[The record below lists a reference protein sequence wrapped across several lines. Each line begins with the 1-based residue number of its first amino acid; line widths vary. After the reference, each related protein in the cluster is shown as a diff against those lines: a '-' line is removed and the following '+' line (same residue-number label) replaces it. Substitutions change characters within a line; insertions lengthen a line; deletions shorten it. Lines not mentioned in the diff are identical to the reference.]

1 MKKLLSLLLALV
13 MVFSL
18 VACTP
23 ADPNPSGSGSG
34 EGTSTD
40 PVTIT
45 LYPLNA
51 NLTSGTVGGWLG
63 EYLLSKGII
72 LEIWPYSDEKFT
84 AMVTAGQLPDML
96 YVSNKVPLDELS
108 ESDLLL
114 DLEPYMDKLPH
125 IAGNEAIQS
134 ALDYTKEYVSAGV
147 ANMIPLLVGG
157 GTKTIDT
164 ERAAVK
170 LYWTAYEQI
179 GCPEIKTWDD
189 LIDVLKQMKEVY
201 PKSPTGD
208 ETYGAR
214 LFAND
219 ASYFYSIYNWYVVN
233 GVDIGELPYFVE
245 VDTVNKSFD
254 YILTDDSQYKAGL
267 AFFNKM
273 YREGL
278 VDPESMNKDR
288 NTQQTAVTA
297 GGSLA
302 GWPGAPGWEQYGYY
316 PVYIEESVS
325 FRNEAGNTLGNG
337 SFISISAQSEHV
349 ETCLKLL
356 DMMAN
361 PDELLVLREGPK
373 GELWDL
379 DENGKLYI
387 TDKGYRYYAH
397 GDTVKIKG
405 EDFVIYNTP
414 YILNTG
420 AMTSYGVP
428 YAVAGSDEMLEYNA
442 ATDLMESWKK
452 TYPGYSG
459 FRELLTEKEQFIN
472 NPFHVNASK
481 FAEAISDE
489 DKLVQKAAKDILVQ
503 ASWKMI
509 YAETDAE
516 FERLWDDAVA
526 KCEEAGI
533 KEIYE
538 WRVAELKSGVEINEG
553 FFKD

>member
-1 MKKLLSLLLALV
+1 MKKLLSLLLALIV
-13 MVFSL
+13 VFSL
-18 VACTP
+18 VACAPTDNKQGNQQTGTP
-23 ADPNPSGSGSG
+23 
-34 EGTSTD
+34 ED

-84 AMVTAGQLPDML
+84 AMVTAGNLPDML

-108 ESDLLL
+108 ESNLLL
-114 DLEPYMDKLPH
+114 DLDPYMDLLPH
-125 IAGNEAIQS
+125 IAENAQIQS
-134 ALDYTKEYVSAGV
+134 ALEYTREYVSAGV
-147 ANMIPLLVGG
+147 TNMVPLLVGG
-157 GTKTIDT
+157 ATKTIDT

-170 LYWTAYEQI
+170 LYWEAYEQI

-201 PKSPTGD
+201 PKSAVGD
-208 ETYGAR
+208 QTYGAR

-219 ASYFYSIYNWYVVN
+219 SSYFYSIYNWYVVN
-233 GVDIGELPYFVE
+233 GVDVGELPYFIE
-245 VDTVNKSFD
+245 VDTVNESFD
-254 YILTDDSQYKAGL
+254 YILEDDSQYKAGL
-267 AFFNKM
+267 AFFNKL

-278 VDPESMNKDR
+278 LDPESMNKDR
-288 NTQQTAVTA
+288 TTQQTAVTA

-325 FRNEAGNTLGNG
+325 FRNESGNILGNG
-337 SFISISAQSEHV
+337 SYISISAQSEHI

-361 PDELLVLREGPK
+361 PDEIMVLREGPK
-373 GELWDL
+373 GELWDV
-379 DENGKLYI
+379 DDNGKAYI

-397 GDTVKIKG
+397 GDKVKING
-405 EDFVIYNTP
+405 EEYSLYNTP

-428 YAVAGSDEMLEYNA
+428 YALAGSDEMLEYNA
-442 ATDLMESWKK
+442 ATDLMNSWKE

-472 NPFHVNASK
+472 DPFHSSASK

-489 DKLVQKAAKDILVQ
+489 NKLIQKAAKDIIVQ

-516 FERLWDDAVA
+516 FERLWDAA
-526 KCEEAGI
+526 IAECEAAGI
-533 KEIYE
+533 KAIYE
-538 WRVAELKSGVEINEG
+538 WRVAELEEGIEIKNS
-553 FFKD
+553 FFDK

>member
-1 MKKLLSLLLALV
+1 MKKLLSLLLALIV
-13 MVFSL
+13 VFSL
-18 VACTP
+18 VACSPTDSKPGDQQAGTP
-23 ADPNPSGSGSG
+23 
-34 EGTSTD
+34 ED

-72 LEIWPYSDEKFT
+72 LEIWPFSDEKFT

-108 ESDLLL
+108 ESNLLL
-114 DLEPYMDKLPH
+114 DLDPYMDLLPH
-125 IAGNEAIQS
+125 IAENAQIQS
-134 ALDYTKEYVSAGV
+134 ALEYTREYVSAGV
-147 ANMIPLLVGG
+147 TNMVPLLVGG
-157 GTKTIDT
+157 ATKTIDT

-170 LYWTAYEQI
+170 LYWEAYEQI

-201 PKSPTGD
+201 PKSAVGD
-208 ETYGAR
+208 QTYGAR

-219 ASYFYSIYNWYVVN
+219 SSYFYSIYNWYVVN
-233 GVDIGELPYFVE
+233 GVDVGELPYFIE
-245 VDTVNKSFD
+245 VDTVNESFD
-254 YILTDDSQYKAGL
+254 YILEDDSQYKAGL
-267 AFFNKM
+267 AFFNKL

-278 VDPESMNKDR
+278 LDPESMNKDR
-288 NTQQTAVTA
+288 TTQQTAVTA

-325 FRNEAGNTLGNG
+325 FRNESGNILGNG
-337 SFISISAQSEHV
+337 SYISISAQSEHI

-361 PDELLVLREGPK
+361 PDEIMVLREGPK
-373 GELWDL
+373 GELWDV
-379 DENGKLYI
+379 DDNGKAYI

-397 GDTVKIKG
+397 GDKVKING
-405 EDFVIYNTP
+405 EEYSLYNTP

-428 YAVAGSDEMLEYNA
+428 YALAGSDEMLEYNA
-442 ATDLMESWKK
+442 ATDLMNSWKE

-472 NPFHVNASK
+472 DPFHSSASK

-489 DKLVQKAAKDILVQ
+489 NKLIQKAAKDIIVQ

-516 FERLWDDAVA
+516 FERLWDAA
-526 KCEEAGI
+526 IAECEAAGI
-533 KEIYE
+533 KAIYE
-538 WRVAELKSGVEINEG
+538 WRVAELEEGIEIKNS
-553 FFKD
+553 FFDK

>member
-1 MKKLLSLLLALV
+1 MKKLLSLLLTLAV
-13 MVFSL
+13 VFSL
-18 VACTP
+18 VACAPTDNKQGNQQTGTP
-23 ADPNPSGSGSG
+23 
-34 EGTSTD
+34 ED

-108 ESDLLL
+108 ESNLLL
-114 DLEPYMDKLPH
+114 DLDPYMDLLPH
-125 IAGNEAIQS
+125 IAENAQIQS
-134 ALDYTKEYVSAGV
+134 ALEYTREYVSAGV
-147 ANMIPLLVGG
+147 TNMVPLLVGSA
-157 GTKTIDT
+157 TKTIDT

-170 LYWTAYEQI
+170 LYWEAYEQI

-201 PKSPTGD
+201 PKSPIGD

-219 ASYFYSIYNWYVVN
+219 GSYFYSIYNWYVVN
-233 GVDIGELPYFVE
+233 GVDINELPYFVE
-245 VDTVNKSFD
+245 VDTVNESFD
-254 YILTDDSQYKAGL
+254 YILEDDSQYKAGL
-267 AFFNKM
+267 AFFNKL

-278 VDPESMNKDR
+278 LDPESMNKDR
-288 NTQQTAVTA
+288 TTQQTAVTA

-325 FRNEAGNTLGNG
+325 FRNESGNILGNG
-337 SFISISAQSEHV
+337 SYISISAQSEHI
-349 ETCLKLL
+349 EACLKLL
-356 DMMAN
+356 DMMAD
-361 PDELLVLREGPK
+361 PDEIMILREGPK
-373 GELWDL
+373 GELWDV
-379 DENGKLYI
+379 DDNGKVYI
-387 TDKGYRYYAH
+387 TDKGYRHYAH
-397 GDTVKIKG
+397 GDKVKING
-405 EDFVIYNTP
+405 EEYSLYNTP

-428 YAVAGSDEMLEYNA
+428 YALAGSDEMLEYNA
-442 ATDLMESWKK
+442 ATDLMNSWKE

-472 NPFHVNASK
+472 DPFHSSASK

-489 DKLVQKAAKDILVQ
+489 NKLIQKAAKDIIVQ

-516 FERLWDDAVA
+516 FERLWDAA
-526 KCEEAGI
+526 IAECEAAGI
-533 KEIYE
+533 KAIYE
-538 WRVAELKSGVEINEG
+538 WRVAELEEGIEIKNS
-553 FFKD
+553 FFDK